1 MAKRLKLIFLLTVT
15 LMTPL
20 SQADSSILPLRAES
34 LMTEALQALPP
45 WPESMLISGES
56 VHGQKVLHEGEFVVV
71 IYESMPAVIGINEP
85 YPYDEFVRVLE
96 GTVVLTSDSGDRQV
110 YGPND
115 HFLVPKGWM
124 GTWDMPSPFREL
136 IIVETA
142 SWNQSESAIASAFGS
157 KRSAG
162 EADPEVLPLLVDA
175 LREETLE
182 ALPPWPEGVVVAGLN
197 KHAQKVLHEGEV
209 VAALYGADAARL
221 TVGAPFP
228 YDEYVLVLQGKVVLT
243 SEDGSSQTFVMGEG
257 FLVPKGWTGS
267 WDMPDQYLEKIIVE
281 TTAWNEAEG

>member
-1 MAKRLKLIFLLTVT
+1 
-15 LMTPL
+15 
-20 SQADSSILPLRAES
+20 
-34 LMTEALQALPP
+34 MTEAVQALPP
-45 WPESMLISGES
+45 WPASMLISGES
-56 VHGQKVLHEGEFVVV
+56 AHGQKVLHEGEFVVV
-71 IYESMPAVIGINEP
+71 IYESVPAVIGINEP

-142 SWNQSESAIASAFGS
+142 SWNQSESSIASTFDS

-162 EADPEVLPLLVDA
+162 EADPEVLPLLVNA
-175 LREETLE
+175 LREDTLE
-182 ALPPWPEGVVVAGLN
+182 ALPPWPEGVVVAGGN

-209 VAALYGADAARL
+209 VAALYGAEAARL
-221 TVGAPFP
+221 TVAAPFP
-228 YDEYVLVLQGKVVLT
+228 YDEYVLVLKGQVALT
-243 SEDGSSQTFVMGEG
+243 SDDGSSQTFGVGDG
-257 FLVPKGWTGS
+257 FLVPKGWTGT
-267 WDMPDQYLEKIIVE
+267 WDMPEQYLEKIIVE
-281 TTAWNEAEG
+281 TAAWNEAEG

>member
-15 LMTPL
+15 LMSPI
-20 SQADSSILPLRAES
+20 SQADSSILPLRTES
-34 LMTEALQALPP
+34 LMTEAVQALPP
-45 WPESMLISGES
+45 WPASMLISGES
-56 VHGQKVLHEGEFVVV
+56 AHGQKVLHEGEFVVV
-71 IYESMPAVIGINEP
+71 IYESVPAVIGINEP

-142 SWNQSESAIASAFGS
+142 SWNQSESSIASTFDS

-162 EADPEVLPLLVDA
+162 EADPEVLPLLVNA
-175 LREETLE
+175 LREDTLE
-182 ALPPWPEGVVVAGLN
+182 ALPPWPEGVVVAGVN

-209 VAALYGADAARL
+209 VAALYGAEAARL
-221 TVGAPFP
+221 TVAAPFP
-228 YDEYVLVLQGKVVLT
+228 YDEYVLVLKGQVALT
-243 SEDGSSQTFVMGEG
+243 SDDGSSQTFGVGDG
-257 FLVPKGWTGS
+257 FLVPKGWTGT
-267 WDMPDQYLEKIIVE
+267 WDMPEQYLEKIVVE
-281 TTAWNEAEG
+281 SAAWNEAEG

>member
-1 MAKRLKLIFLLTVT
+1 MAKRLKLIFLLVFT

-20 SQADSSILPLRAES
+20 SQADSSILPLRADS
-34 LMTEALQALPP
+34 LVAEALQALPP
-45 WPESMLISGES
+45 WPASMLISGES
-56 VHGQKVLHEGEFVVV
+56 VHAQKVLQEGEFVVV

-96 GTVVLTSDSGDRQV
+96 GTVVLTSVAGDRQV
-110 YGPND
+110 YGPDD

-142 SWNQSESAIASAFGS
+142 AWNQSESNIASTFGS
-157 KRSAG
+157 KRPIGDAES
-162 EADPEVLPLLVDA
+162 EVLPLMVES

-182 ALPPWPEGVVVAGLN
+182 VLPPWPEGVVVAGVN
-197 KHAQKVLHEGEV
+197 EHAQKVLHEGEV

-221 TVGAPFP
+221 RVAAPFP
-228 YDEYVLVLQGKVVLT
+228 YDEYVLVLEGKVVLT
-243 SEDGSSQTFVMGEG
+243 SEDGSSQTFGVGDG
-257 FLVPKGWTGS
+257 FLVPKGWTGT
-267 WDMPDQYLEKIIVE
+267 WDMPEQYLEKIIVE
-281 TTAWNEAEG
+281 TAAWNEAEG

>member
-20 SQADSSILPLRAES
+20 SQADSSILPLRTES

-45 WPESMLISGES
+45 WPASMLVSGES

-157 KRSAG
+157 IRSAG
-162 EADPEVLPLLVDA
+162 ETDPEVLPLLVDA

-182 ALPPWPEGVVVAGLN
+182 ALPPWPEGVVVAGVN

-221 TVGAPFP
+221 MVGAPFP

>member
-1 MAKRLKLIFLLTVT
+1 MTKRLTFILVLAVT

-20 SQADSSILPLRAES
+20 SQADSSILPLRTES
-34 LMTEALQALPP
+34 LMTEPLQALPP

-56 VHGQKVLHEGEFVVV
+56 AHGQKVLHEGEFVVV
-71 IYESMPAVIGINEP
+71 IYESVPAVIGINEP

-96 GTVVLTSDSGDRQV
+96 GTVVLTSVAGDRQV

-136 IIVETA
+136 IVVETA
-142 SWNQSESAIASAFGS
+142 AWNQSESTIASTFGS
-157 KRSAG
+157 KRPAAK
-162 EADPEVLPLLVDA
+162 ADLEVLPLLVDA

-182 ALPPWPEGVVVAGLN
+182 VLPPWPEGVVLAGVN
-197 KHAQKVLHEGEV
+197 EHAQKVLHEGEV

-221 TVGAPFP
+221 NVSEPFP
-228 YDEYVLVLQGKVVLT
+228 YDEYVLVLRGEVILT
-243 SEDGSSQTFVMGEG
+243 SEDGSSQTFGTGDG
-257 FLVPKGWTGS
+257 FLVPKGWTGT
-267 WDMPDQYLEKIIVE
+267 WDMPEQYLEKIIVE
-281 TTAWNEAEG
+281 TTAWSAAEG

>member
-1 MAKRLKLIFLLTVT
+1 MVNRLKLIFLLAVT

-20 SQADSSILPLRAES
+20 SQADSSILPLRTEF

-45 WPESMLISGES
+45 WPASMLISGES
-56 VHGQKVLHEGEFVVV
+56 AHGQKVLHEGEFVVA
-71 IYESMPAVIGINEP
+71 IYESAPAVIGINEP

-96 GTVVLTSDSGDRQV
+96 GTVVLTSVAGDREV
-110 YGPND
+110 YGPDD

-142 SWNQSESAIASAFGS
+142 SWNQSESAIASTFGS
-157 KRSAG
+157 KRPAA

-182 ALPPWPEGVVVAGLN
+182 ALPPWPEGVVLAGVN
-197 KHAQKVLHEGEV
+197 EHAQKVLHEGEV
-209 VAALYGADAARL
+209 VAALYGAEAARL
-221 TVGAPFP
+221 TVAAPFP
-228 YDEYVLVLQGKVVLT
+228 YDEYVLVLKGKVVLT
-243 SEDGSSQTFVMGEG
+243 SEDGSSQTFGVGDG
-257 FLVPKGWTGS
+257 FLVPKGWTGT
-267 WDMPDQYLEKIIVE
+267 WDMPEQYLEKIIVE
-281 TTAWNEAEG
+281 TAAWNEAEG